1 MGTGKLLI
9 GPATSGP
16 AIICNQG
23 LKRMNK
29 EDETVE
35 SLKVK
40 NELLQ
45 QVIEKNAE
53 EVEKLERKVSELT
66 KQIQDLRELTA

>member
-1 MGTGKLLI
+1 M
-9 GPATSGP
+9 
-16 AIICNQG
+16 NQE
-23 LKRMNK
+23 K

-35 SLKVK
+35 SLRLK

-53 EVEKLERKVSELT
+53 EMVKLELEVIELT
-66 KQIQDLRELTA
+66 KQIQDLRELTM

>member
-1 MGTGKLLI
+1 
-9 GPATSGP
+9 
-16 AIICNQG
+16 
-23 LKRMNK
+23 MNKEK

-35 SLKVK
+35 SLRLK

-53 EVEKLERKVSELT
+53 EMVKLELEVIELT
-66 KQIQDLRELTA
+66 KQIQDLRELTM

>member
-1 MGTGKLLI
+1 
-9 GPATSGP
+9 
-16 AIICNQG
+16 
-23 LKRMNK
+23 MNK

-45 QVIEKNAE
+45 QVIEKNAG

-66 KQIQDLRELTA
+66 KQIQDLRELTM

>member
-1 MGTGKLLI
+1 
-9 GPATSGP
+9 
-16 AIICNQG
+16 
-23 LKRMNK
+23 MNKEK

-35 SLKVK
+35 SLRLK

-53 EVEKLERKVSELT
+53 EMVKLELEVIELT
-66 KQIQDLRELTA
+66 KQIQDLRELTV